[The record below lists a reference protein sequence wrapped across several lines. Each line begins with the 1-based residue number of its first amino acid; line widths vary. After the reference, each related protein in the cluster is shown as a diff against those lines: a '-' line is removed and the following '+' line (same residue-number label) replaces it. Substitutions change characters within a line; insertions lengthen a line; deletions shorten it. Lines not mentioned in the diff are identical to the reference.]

1 VFQEV
6 AGILGLRAG
15 KRTGSLEIARS
26 IEEGFPS
33 SAIDRLKEDLGI
45 TDVLLSTLVGK
56 TPKTLGRMRVARSRR
71 LSPIVS
77 DRLFRVAKV
86 YARATEVFE
95 DPSSAREWL
104 HSPQIGLNERTP
116 LDLLVTEA
124 GARAVEDLLTRIEHG
139 VLS

>member
-56 TPKTLGRMRVARSRR
+56 TPKTLGRMRAARSRR

-139 VLS
+139 VLA

>member
-1 VFQEV
+1 MFQEV

-56 TPKTLGRMRVARSRR
+56 SPKTLGRMRAARSRR

-95 DPSSAREWL
+95 DPASAREWL

>member
-1 VFQEV
+1 
-6 AGILGLRAG
+6 
-15 KRTGSLEIARS
+15 
-26 IEEGFPS
+26 
-33 SAIDRLKEDLGI
+33 
-45 TDVLLSTLVGK
+45 
-56 TPKTLGRMRVARSRR
+56 

-95 DPSSAREWL
+95 DPASAREWL